1 MAHLVKLSGGVL
13 ARVTNGHLRKKG
25 TAAWRSPSTSSAS
38 WGGTGI
44 VDPAMTLQN
53 IHDDP
58 TSGTYWGAAVSAAI
72 ANFASGSGATC
83 GGSVSVGGPYNHPG
97 EARAT
102 AYASGQVKSFAPV
115 YICTNARIA
124 LNVTARVGVFSSA
137 PSASQ
142 ILNATEQTP
151 TGGYLV
157 LASEDIGVLNQCAR
171 DGTTCYISVCKKP
184 SSTYPYSISLAEN
197 SITNDTEDPIEPT
210 WWPLGPIQP
219 GVTHTWYY
227 IADGTT
233 SFSSSYTFGAVQVYY

>member
-1 MAHLVKLSGGVL
+1 MAHIVKLGTGILGKVAS
-13 ARVTNGHLRKKG
+13 GHLRKKG
-25 TAAWRSPSTSSAS
+25 TAAWRNASTGTTNWGSTS
-38 WGGTGI
+38 T

-58 TSGTYWGAAVSAAI
+58 TSGSYWGAAVSAAI
-72 ANFASGSGATC
+72 SGFASGSAYTC
-83 GGSVSVGGPYNHPG
+83 GGSVGVGGPYNHPG

-102 AYASGQVKSFAPV
+102 ARVGGQVKSFSPL

-124 LNVTARVGVFSSA
+124 LNVTARVGVFGSA

-151 TGGYLV
+151 SGGYMT
-157 LASEDIGVLNQCAR
+157 LASGDVGIVNQCAR
-171 DGTTCYISVCKKP
+171 DKATCYISVCIKP
-184 SSTYPYSISLAEN
+184 TSTYPYSISLAEN

-233 SFSSSYTFGAVQVYY
+233 EWSASFTFGAVQLYY

>member
-1 MAHLVKLSGGVL
+1 MAHIFKNSDGTLG
-13 ARVTNGHLRKKG
+13 RVTSGHLRLYAAPGWKSQSVASTNWG
-25 TAAWRSPSTSSAS
+25 STAT
-38 WGGTGI
+38 

-58 TSGTYWGAAVSAAI
+58 TSGSYWGAAVSAAI
-72 ANFASGSGATC
+72 SGFASGSAYTC
-83 GGSVSVGGPYNHPG
+83 GGTVAVGGPYNHPG

-102 AYASGQVKSFAPV
+102 ARAGGQVKSFSPI

-124 LNVTARVGVFSSA
+124 LNVTARVGVFGSA

-151 TGGYLV
+151 TGGYLT
-157 LASEDIGVLNQCAR
+157 LASGDIGVINQCAR
-171 DGTTCYISVCKKP
+171 DKTTCYISVCIKP
-184 SSTYPYSISLAEN
+184 TSTYPYSISLAEN
-197 SITNDTEDPIEPT
+197 SITNDTEEPIEPS

-233 SFSSSYTFGAVQVYY
+233 DWSASFTFGVVQLYY